1 MAVEENVDRGQ
12 EDHEQRDPLR
22 LAQALER
29 LAEARRQRERH
40 VSTAERLDRSSPPVR
55 RELEQRGRIGQ
66 PPPPVVE
73 LRGERLSL
81 KPLPLPVGEV
91 AILDGRLRKRR
102 WPASGEGVVECHE
115 LRKKHGECRDA
126 IEDDL
131 VQGHMQSVLRVGK
144 PDQRGSE
151 QRTRNQVEGSPDLL
165 SGQTQGFRF
174 ALCLGEL
181 PEIDDR

>member
-1 MAVEENVDRGQ
+1 MATSPTGSGSGF
-12 EDHEQRDPLR
+12 
-22 LAQALER
+22 
-29 LAEARRQRERH
+29 RERRSPRN
-40 VSTAERLDRSSPPVR
+40 STTGGGGWPMRPRCSSSPPVR

-91 AILDGRLRKRR
+91 AILDGQLRKRR

-126 IEDDL
+126 I
-131 VQGHMQSVLRVGK
+131 
-144 PDQRGSE
+144 
-151 QRTRNQVEGSPDLL
+151 
-165 SGQTQGFRF
+165 
-174 ALCLGEL
+174 
-181 PEIDDR
+181 